1 MPNTLE
7 EVKKQLVFIVMAES
21 DIRRSE
27 RHLFVLSCFEM
38 NYWVHSLPDWHGRIF
53 FFYYS
58 SVLFYFTFCR
68 FKCNSCYLV
77 FTECS
82 KLDVFNIETNVLNDN
97 KSMWVIY
104 SHFVLFSD
112 MFDQLFCVKQTVIIL
127 HTFPLSFYFPFVV
140 FFFFYNNFFLLFLI
154 LILAKS
160 IDLHY
165 SIFYNELMLL

>member
-1 MPNTLE
+1 
-7 EVKKQLVFIVMAES
+7 MAES

-53 FFYYS
+53 FYYYYS

-97 KSMWVIY
+97 KSMWAVY

-127 HTFPLSFYFPFVV
+127 HTCFQLFPLSFYFPSVV
-140 FFFFYNNFFLLFLI
+140 FFFFYNNFFLLF